1 MSPMAK
7 EICLITGG
15 AGFIGSHIAET
26 LVKQGKK
33 VRIIDNLS
41 AGKLSHIAAFK
52 SSIDFIKGDIRSLN
66 DCRKAVKGV
75 SFIFHQAAMR
85 SVPKSVDRP
94 FDAHENNATGTLNL
108 LVSARDAKVKRLVY
122 ASTSSAYGDCKKF
135 PQKEEYK
142 PEPVSPYAA
151 SKLAGEH
158 YCVLFSKTY
167 GLETASLRYFNV
179 FGPRQDPESQY
190 SVVVPKFM
198 ELAWKKKPLE
208 VHWDGKQSRDFTHI
222 ENVVQ
227 ANLLAAFSKQ
237 GCGEVFN
244 IANGD
249 SYSLLDLIHV
259 IEKIIGRKLAI
270 KHLPKRQGDVR
281 KTQADISKAKRVL
294 GYKPKMNFEEG
305 LKDTWDYFVKN
316 YFAKK

>member
-1 MSPMAK
+1 MPK
-7 EICLITGG
+7 ELCLVTGG
-15 AGFIGSHIAET
+15 AGFIGSHLCEA
-26 LVKQGKK
+26 LLKKGKK

-52 SSIDFIKGDIRSLN
+52 SSVEFFKGDIRSIQ
-66 DCRKAVKGV
+66 DCRKAVAGV
-75 SFIFHQAAMR
+75 SYAFHQAAMR

-94 FDAHENNATGTLNL
+94 VDAHENNATGTLNL
-108 LVSARDAKVKRLVY
+108 LIAAKDARVKRLVY

-135 PQKEEYK
+135 PQKEDAK

-167 GLETASLRYFNV
+167 GLETTSLRYFNV

-198 ELAWKKKPLE
+198 ELAWMKKPLE
-208 VHWDGKQSRDFTHI
+208 VHWDGRQSRDFSHI

-227 ANLLAAFSKQ
+227 ANLLAAFSKN
-237 GCGEVFN
+237 GAGEVFN
-244 IANGD
+244 VANGN

-259 IEKIIGRKLAI
+259 IEKIVGRKLQI

-281 KTQADISKAKRVL
+281 KTQADISKIKRVL

-305 LKDTWDYFVKN
+305 LKDTWNYFVKN
-316 YFAKK
+316 YFSK